1 MKKESSSPETCLV
14 FVPIEF
20 DLATFKTDEIVP
32 DEKFGKEQLIQ
43 FFQTPFTVVTCR
55 SAEHCDESI
64 DLIVGKFDLGD
75 LGLNGAIFCGECVCV
90 LIC

>member
-43 FFQTPFTVVTCR
+43 FFQTPLTVVIHLRLHLQQAPLKGTISVR
-55 SAEHCDESI
+55 TG
-64 DLIVGKFDLGD
+64 V
-75 LGLNGAIFCGECVCV
+75 
-90 LIC
+90 

>member
-43 FFQTPFTVVTCR
+43 FFQTPFTVVIHLRLHLQQAAAKGTM
-55 SAEHCDESI
+55 SGNTE
-64 DLIVGKFDLGD
+64 V
-75 LGLNGAIFCGECVCV
+75 
-90 LIC
+90 

>member
-43 FFQTPFTVVTCR
+43 FFQTPFTVVIHLRLPLQQAPLKGTTSVR
-55 SAEHCDESI
+55 TG
-64 DLIVGKFDLGD
+64 V
-75 LGLNGAIFCGECVCV
+75 
-90 LIC
+90 

>member
-1 MKKESSSPETCLV
+1 MDVGKNKGGNQFIYCLLCYMSPETCLV

-43 FFQTPFTVVTCR
+43 FFSNTLYCCNLQECR
-55 SAEHCDESI
+55 I
-64 DLIVGKFDLGD
+64 LR
-75 LGLNGAIFCGECVCV
+75 
-90 LIC
+90 

>member
-32 DEKFGKEQLIQ
+32 DEKFGKEQFIQ
-43 FFQTPFTVVTCR
+43 FFQTPFTVVIHLRLHLQQAPLKGTISVR
-55 SAEHCDESI
+55 TG
-64 DLIVGKFDLGD
+64 V
-75 LGLNGAIFCGECVCV
+75 
-90 LIC
+90 

>member
-75 LGLNGAIFCGECVCV
+75 LGLNGAIF
-90 LIC
+90 